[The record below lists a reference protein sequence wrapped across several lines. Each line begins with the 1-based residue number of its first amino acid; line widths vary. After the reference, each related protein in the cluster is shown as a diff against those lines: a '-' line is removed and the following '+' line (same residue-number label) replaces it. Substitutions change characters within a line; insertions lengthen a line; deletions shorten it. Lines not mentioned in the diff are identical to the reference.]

1 MLLASS
7 PTRSFAHAPAPISQ
21 RDLLGHL
28 KEVLEDHDG
37 VASAHFTVD
46 PAGRIIDRDDVTC
59 ALVWPA
65 TDDRPALRATAIGAA
80 LPSLLEALQRR
91 GADSAETLVHDTTI
105 TCGAETVRV
114 RFWLLPSTTPAAT
127 DVSLYMQ
134 FA

>member
-1 MLLASS
+1 VLLASS

-46 PAGRIIDRDDVTC
+46 ATGRIVDSDDVTR
-59 ALVWPA
+59 ALSWPA
-65 TDDRPALRATAIGAA
+65 TGDRPALRATAIGAA
-80 LPSLLEALQRR
+80 LPSLLEALRHR
-91 GADSAETLVHDTTI
+91 DADSVETIVHDTTI
-105 TCGAETVRV
+105 SCGAETVRA
-114 RFWLLPSTTPAAT
+114 RCWLLPSTTPAAT

>member
-1 MLLASS
+1 MLLAAS
-7 PTRSFAHAPAPISQ
+7 PPRSFAHAPAPISQ

-46 PAGRIIDRDDVTC
+46 TDGRILDGDEVQR
-59 ALVWPA
+59 ALAWPA
-65 TDDRPALRATAIGAA
+65 TGDRPALRTTSLGAA
-80 LPSLLEALQRR
+80 LPSLLEALRRR
-91 GADSAETLVHDTTI
+91 GADSAETIVHDTTI

-114 RFWLLPSTTPAAT
+114 RFWLLPSTTAGAI

>member
-1 MLLASS
+1 VLLASS

-37 VASAHFTVD
+37 VTSAHFTVD
-46 PAGRIIDRDDVTC
+46 TAGRIVDADDATR

-65 TDDRPALRATAIGAA
+65 TGDRPALRTTSLGAA
-80 LPSLLEALQRR
+80 LPSLLEALARR
-91 GADSAETLVHDTTI
+91 GADSVETLVHDATLL
-105 TCGAETVRV
+105 CGTDTVRV
-114 RFWLLPSTTPAAT
+114 RFWLLPSDTAGAT